1 MKPTRQS
8 GADRLRSPA
17 APSTGDGIALH
28 VCIGNAAMLRGIYG
42 AETATA
48 FALALAQRI
57 EAGLVDLGAV
67 ATIDGDADR
76 IWVGFPPEPLVRDRL
91 PAIVDDLLLLLGSHP
106 VVIDGTPLLAAVS
119 ICVETAAPE
128 PRRPAS
134 VAAAGDWR
142 TKADMRVAV
151 ATFEAIAEGRLYFLF
166 QSITGLLDPGLTL
179 YQECFTRI
187 VDRTTDEELQTP
199 RGFIPALE
207 RLGLTRRFDR
217 AVIEGGIA
225 FLRAN
230 PTARIGCNIS
240 ALSAIDD
247 AWWTP
252 VLDGLAAAPDVA
264 SRLVVELTETTP
276 RGDIAPILEVV
287 RAFRRAGCRI
297 AIDNFG
303 AGFSGLR
310 FAVAA
315 APDIIKIDACYVRE
329 QAAEAFGA
337 TYLGHLVGLAACLA
351 TDVVVVGIEN
361 DADLVRAREAAA
373 DWVQGR
379 YVAPAS
385 LSRTAMASSWTPAAG
400 RRPPRPGP
408 SIASAAIRERTA
420 QWARQSRTADEQP
433 WSGGA
438 TLGAPGEVAE

>member
-207 RLGLTRRFDR
+207 RLGLTPLARRR
-217 AVIEGGIA
+217 VG
-225 FLRAN
+225 
-230 PTARIGCNIS
+230 
-240 ALSAIDD
+240 
-247 AWWTP
+247 
-252 VLDGLAAAPDVA
+252 AAALGPGRGP
-264 SRLVVELTETTP
+264 RLLLPELILHSP
-276 RGDIAPILEVV
+276 RRVDRLAQALLEELVL
-287 RAFRRAGCRI
+287 RLLLRRVPRQT
-297 AIDNFG
+297 
-303 AGFSGLR
+303 L
-310 FAVAA
+310 
-315 APDIIKIDACYVRE
+315 E
-329 QAAEAFGA
+329 
-337 TYLGHLVGLAACLA
+337 L
-351 TDVVVVGIEN
+351 
-361 DADLVRAREAAA
+361 ARE
-373 DWVQGR
+373 
-379 YVAPAS
+379 VARRVARPLHVLLGS
-385 LSRTAMASSWTPAAG
+385 PCIIRGLG
-400 RRPPRPGP
+400 ERRPTLF
-408 SIASAAIRERTA
+408 ERMRRVT
-420 QWARQSRTADEQP
+420 
-433 WSGGA
+433 
-438 TLGAPGEVAE
+438 